1 MEERFL
7 IRKEIEMIRKK
18 AEWNEQIHCHYVSSP
33 LNLHAHIPYREI
45 EQLENRL
52 KELEEENR

>member
-7 IRKEIEMIRKK
+7 VRKEIEMIRKK
-18 AEWNEQIHCHYVSSP
+18 AEWNEQIHCHYVAAR
-33 LNLHAHIPYREI
+33 LYREI